1 MHRGG
6 GSFGASLTLAPPWAR
21 SGSWGWEVLWVQMWS
36 RVIEGPEGVE
46 MGGGVVEDSRFA
58 HGGLSCGG
66 IRACG
71 GEIFPLCKVLRP
83 SAC

>member
-1 MHRGG
+1 M
-6 GSFGASLTLAPPWAR
+6 
-21 SGSWGWEVLWVQMWS
+21 
-36 RVIEGPEGVE
+36 IEGPEGVE